1 MRIKLDHPLILAT
14 LAAVGMFVSARPNPA
29 HPPAPPRSKRSDAT
43 SRAATPTGDAPTGAT
58 PTGATPTGDTP
69 TGEVPGLWY
78 LAKHV
83 VSEVSD
89 NDLMTQAAAMTFY
102 TLLSIFPALAMLVS
116 LFGLVADPTTIMHQV
131 DNIAL
136 VLPGGAQDLLTDE
149 LKSLTAGDRGLGWA
163 FLIGLATSL
172 WTSNQ
177 AMKAMFNA
185 LNKVHEVK
193 EKRNFF
199 VLTALTLLCTFG
211 TILFMVVAMAGIV
224 VVPAVLA
231 FVGLSSMVDFLLF
244 WLRWPLLLG
253 AIGLL
258 LAVMFRF
265 GPCRTKV
272 VWRWISWGSGFAA
285 VGWLLVSV
293 LFSWYVS
300 NFGNYNATYGS
311 LGALVGFMTW
321 IWISSLVVLVGAQ
334 LDAELE
340 KFTVGKQRS
349 RRTHDEAPVVVS

>member
-1 MRIKLDHPLILAT
+1 MRIKLDHPVILAT
-14 LAAVGMFVSARPNPA
+14 LAAVGLFVSVRPP
-29 HPPAPPRSKRSDAT
+29 PPATRNGAERDG
-43 SRAATPTGDAPTGAT
+43 RAGDNKG
-58 PTGATPTGDTP
+58 GVGKTP
-69 TGEVPGLWY
+69 TGETPVGSTPMGEVPGEVPGYWSLC
-78 LAKHV
+78 KHV

-116 LFGLVADPTTIMHQV
+116 LYGLVADPSTIMHQV
-131 DNIAL
+131 DSISL
-136 VLPGGAQDLLTDE
+136 VLPGGAQDLLNDE
-149 LKSLTAGDRGLGWA
+149 LKSLTTGSERGLGWA
-163 FLIGLATSL
+163 FLIGLGTSL

-185 LNKVHEVK
+185 LNQVHEVK

-199 VLTALTLLCTFG
+199 VLTGLTLLCTFG
-211 TILFMVVAMAGIV
+211 TVVFMVVALTGIV

-231 FVGLSSMVDFLLF
+231 FVGLGSVVDQLLF

-258 LAVMFRF
+258 LAIMFRF

-300 NFGNYNATYGS
+300 NFGSYNKTYGS

-349 RRTHDEAPVVVS
+349 RHTHDEAPVIVS